1 MQLLVCYAFIIVL
14 STWNLKLL
22 FFLWLHQPPADMELT
37 YACLGMSSNTTTA
50 PVPPSVPCDTR
61 RRGWFSVSCKDH
73 ADNRERSQAITW
85 RPAAHVVKHEC
96 LQGRVCEWV
105 CVWWCLRMTTPI
117 ACRDTWMNESKGL
130 AWLNAASHFQ
140 TIEELR
146 YSQAAAAHAFILI
159 FPRTKWA
166 PDFSMVP

>member
-1 MQLLVCYAFIIVL
+1 MLRFHHCPL
-14 STWNLKLL
+14 NLKLKTA

-96 LQGRVCEWV
+96 LQGRVCECVRV
-105 CVWWCLRMTTPI
+105 CVVMFEDDNPHSLQGH
-117 ACRDTWMNESKGL
+117 MNERKQGSGL
-130 AWLNAASHFQ
+130 TECSLSF
-140 TIEELR
+140 LDR
-146 YSQAAAAHAFILI
+146 
-159 FPRTKWA
+159 
-166 PDFSMVP
+166 